1 MDKLD
6 DLFRGFRS
14 GVTAPSEDAVS
25 AARELLLRGIG
36 SFDHPRPSRPR
47 RRRAFVAV
55 AAAIL
60 VGGLLVTPAVGIGSR
75 LLALI
80 ESAPGPR
87 EVQAPVWS
95 SGGRQIAFM
104 SRRGQSNFDLDVVNA
119 DGSGQRTL
127 IHGATREPPSW
138 SPDGLKI
145 AFESLRGGTTG
156 VYTVNADGSGQRRLA
171 RNGRA
176 PAWSPDG
183 RTIAFLSDSKI
194 YLMNADGSEHRPL
207 TRPLTAG
214 KRSLA
219 WSPDGRKLAFLND
232 EDCRHQF
239 CFNLYVVGSD
249 GSGLR
254 NLTSKLAAA
263 RSGFGAGP
271 PASDPAW
278 SPDGRTLAFVR
289 RNAGHGVYVAKA
301 DGSGLRNLTPK
312 PVGTYAAPAWSPDGR
327 KLAFVSDRDGNSE
340 VYVMNADGS
349 GQRNL
354 TRNPAYDADP
364 AWSPDGR
371 KIAFASNRDG
381 NSGVYVMNA
390 DGSGQRRLAQHT
402 P

>member
-1 MDKLD
+1 MTEIPGEFPLSEEAAQRQRS
-6 DLFRGFRS
+6 LLGGHIEAGRRSARTTRRG
-14 GVTAPSEDAVS
+14 
-25 AARELLLRGIG
+25 L
-36 SFDHPRPSRPR
+36 
-47 RRRAFVAV
+47 VAV
-55 AAAIL
+55 AVVIL
-60 VGGLLVTPAVGIGSR
+60 VGGLLVTPALGIGSR
-75 LLALI
+75 ILDLI
-80 ESAPGPR
+80 ESSPGRPD
-87 EVQAPVWS
+87 VQAPVWS
-95 SGGRQIAFM
+95 PDGRRIAFFNK
-104 SRRGQSNFDLDVVNA
+104 RDGGKEIYVVSA
-119 DGSGQRTL
+119 DGSGQRRLT
-127 IHGATREPPSW
+127 GDARNAATPAW
-138 SPDGLKI
+138 SPDGRKI
-145 AFESLRGGTTG
+145 VFEGDGSGQYACCG
-156 VYTVNADGSGQRRLA
+156 VYVVNADGSGQRRLA

-183 RTIAFLSDSKI
+183 RTIAFFSDSKI

-232 EDCRHQF
+232 EDCQHQF

-278 SPDGRTLAFVR
+278 SPDGRKLAFVR
-289 RNAGHGVYVAKA
+289 LNAGHGVYVAKA

-312 PVGTYAAPAWSPDGR
+312 PVGAAYADPAWSPDGR

-340 VYVMNADGS
+340 VYVMNANGS
-349 GQRNL
+349 GQWSL
-354 TRNPAYDADP
+354 TRNPAFDADP
-364 AWSPDGR
+364 AWSPNGR
-371 KIAFASNRDG
+371 KIAFVSNRDG
-381 NSGVYVMNA
+381 GFAIYVMNA
-390 DGSGQRRLAQHT
+390 DGSGQRRLAQHS